1 MMVGGRSSSL
11 LVFVV
16 TLIGL
21 IKGQNDGVDEDGIF
35 SGFKLFQAR
44 PESDR
49 HREILTQ
56 MDENLPED
64 VIDFWSNTEGS
75 KYIHHVKEIMFNF
88 VILTLKSGFAYY
100 FHSGVQPNFQ
110 VQVNNI

>member
-1 MMVGGRSSSL
+1 M
-11 LVFVV
+11 

-21 IKGQNDGVDEDGIF
+21 IKGLNGDDNGIF

-56 MDENLPED
+56 LDENVPED
-64 VIDFWSNTEGS
+64 VVDFWSEGIEGS
-75 KYIHHVKEIMFNF
+75 KLLQFFFHDIEKLELH
-88 VILTLKSGFAYY
+88 ILFSVTSM
-100 FHSGVQPNFQ
+100 
-110 VQVNNI
+110 

>member
-1 MMVGGRSSSL
+1 MMVGGRSSLL

-21 IKGQNDGVDEDGIF
+21 IKGQNEGADDNGIF

-75 KYIHHVKEIMFNF
+75 KYI
-88 VILTLKSGFAYY
+88 LL
-100 FHSGVQPNFQ
+100 
-110 VQVNNI
+110 